1 MKRYFLIFTAIIL
14 LAVSAKADGTN
25 TFEFATIRWDGDNT
39 CVILPSGKVDFV
51 GLQLKSIKVPDKVDQ
66 RAFYL
71 NVTMNSLGKR
81 GFEFGGISG
90 DGNTIIMKRPATTN
104 SGQK

>member
-1 MKRYFLIFTAIIL
+1 MKQHFLILATVIL
-14 LAVSAKADGTN
+14 LAVSAKAGDTN

-39 CVILPSGKVDFV
+39 YVILPSGKVDFV
-51 GLQLKSIKVPDKVDQ
+51 GKQLMSIKTPDRVDQ

-71 NVTMNSLGKR
+71 NVTMNSLGSE

-90 DGNTIIMKRPATTN
+90 DGSSIIMKRQVFQSN
-104 SGQK
+104 Q